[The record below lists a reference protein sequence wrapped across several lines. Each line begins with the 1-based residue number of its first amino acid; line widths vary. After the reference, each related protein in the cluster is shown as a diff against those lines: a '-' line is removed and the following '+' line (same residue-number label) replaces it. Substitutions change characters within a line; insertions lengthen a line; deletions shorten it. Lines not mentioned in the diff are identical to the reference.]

1 MTSSSRP
8 AQAPAGTLE
17 LRVRYFAG
25 ARAAA
30 GVAEEALHLTVPAGG
45 AVTVGEALAAVM
57 SAHGEPLERVMAASS
72 FLLDGTAVRDRGV
85 AVSDGSEL
93 DVLPPFAGG

>member
-1 MTSSSRP
+1 MTGSTS
-8 AQAPAGTLE
+8 AQAPSGTLE

-30 GVAEEALHLTVPAGG
+30 GLPEEALRLAVPAGG
-45 AVTVGEALAAVM
+45 VVTVGEALAAVM